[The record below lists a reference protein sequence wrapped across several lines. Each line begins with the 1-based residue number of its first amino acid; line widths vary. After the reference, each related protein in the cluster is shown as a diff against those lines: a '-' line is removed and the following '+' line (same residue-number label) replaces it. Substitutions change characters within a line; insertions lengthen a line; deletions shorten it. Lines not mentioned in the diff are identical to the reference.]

1 MDKEERKKADW
12 SRIRAKNSQATVGDS
27 TRQKA
32 TSTQRS
38 WRHRPGHSPG
48 APGRRTKATA
58 PNSQNTPRAS
68 LIFFSARDMT
78 IGNVLVRNHQVLAKA
93 CLGGG
98 FAYGFLYT
106 NSTGSS
112 PIRDAAQATG
122 ASDHPPASRSL
133 RVSSFP
139 GAYRLFKPSRAP
151 TRALSGRA

>member
-1 MDKEERKKADW
+1 M
-12 SRIRAKNSQATVGDS
+12 GDS

-32 TSTQRS
+32 PEPRQGGNNEVGGIVPVTLPERPAAARKRRPRTLRTLLERRS
-38 WRHRPGHSPG
+38 
-48 APGRRTKATA
+48 
-58 PNSQNTPRAS
+58 
-68 LIFFSARDMT
+68 FFPPSRDMT

-122 ASDHPPASRSL
+122 ASDHPPASRL
-133 RVSSFP
+133 LHVSSFP

>member
-1 MDKEERKKADW
+1 MIPPAKKHPNRQGGNNEKLAAS
-12 SRIRAKNSQATVGDS
+12 SRPLS
-27 TRQKA
+27 
-32 TSTQRS
+32 RS
-38 WRHRPGHSPG
+38 ARPPPESDGPELSEHSSSV
-48 APGRRTKATA
+48 AH
-58 PNSQNTPRAS
+58 
-68 LIFFSARDMT
+68 FFSARDMT
-78 IGNVLVRNHQVLAKA
+78 IGNVLVRNHQMLAKA

-139 GAYRLFKPSRAP
+139 AAYRLFKPSRAP
-151 TRALSGRA
+151 TLALSGRS

>member
-1 MDKEERKKADW
+1 MIPPAKKHPNLAKAATTKLAAS
-12 SRIRAKNSQATVGDS
+12 SRSLS
-27 TRQKA
+27 
-32 TSTQRS
+32 RS
-38 WRHRPGHSPG
+38 ARPPPESDGPELSEHSSSV
-48 APGRRTKATA
+48 AH
-58 PNSQNTPRAS
+58 
-68 LIFFSARDMT
+68 FFPPSRDMT
-78 IGNVLVRNHQVLAKA
+78 IGNVLVRNHQMLAKA

-139 GAYRLFKPSRAP
+139 AAYRLFKPSRAP
-151 TRALSGRA
+151 TLALSGRS

>member
-1 MDKEERKKADW
+1 MIPPAKKHPNLAKAATTKLAAS
-12 SRIRAKNSQATVGDS
+12 SRSLS
-27 TRQKA
+27 
-32 TSTQRS
+32 RS
-38 WRHRPGHSPG
+38 ARPPPESDGPELSEHSSSV
-48 APGRRTKATA
+48 AH
-58 PNSQNTPRAS
+58 
-68 LIFFSARDMT
+68 FSPPSRDMT

-139 GAYRLFKPSRAP
+139 AAYRLFKPSRAP
-151 TRALSGRA
+151 TLALSGRA